1 MEETFHRDLKKGKVI
16 EREMLELIKTEHKDA
31 HIVEGYCKEG
41 DIFIPSTKEWIEI
54 KSDEMSQKTGNIVVE
69 IEFDG
74 KPSALSTTK
83 ASYWII
89 HTGLKII
96 KITPDQLRI
105 VIAKNDLK
113 TVRFIATGDTKPKL
127 AYLVKQPLIE
137 EQAIEVI
144 DLPAVRIMI
153 DVDSLI

>member
-1 MEETFHRDLKKGKVI
+1 MLYFVMEETFHRDLKKGKEI
-16 EREMLELIKTEHKDA
+16 EKDMLKIIKVNHPDA
-31 HIVEGYCKEG
+31 YIVEGYCKEG
-41 DIFIPSTKEWIEI
+41 DIFIPSSNEWIEI
-54 KSDEMSQKTGNIVVE
+54 KSDEMSKKTGNIVIE

-113 TVRFIATGDTKPKL
+113 TVRFIARGDTKPKL
-127 AYLVKQPLIE
+127 AYLVKQSLIE

-144 DLPAVRIMI
+144 DLPAIQSFI
-153 DVDSLI
+153 